1 MPCVALA
8 RGIRQTP
15 PHGSKLLFNDSI
27 NNSPCGR
34 KIVTSVNGVNVSAE
48 NLCPLHWQFAHGQRD
63 YVLPVVIE
71 P

>member
-1 MPCVALA
+1 MGYSA
-8 RGIRQTP
+8 RYDGVDESRQT
-15 PHGSKLLFNDSI
+15 
-27 NNSPCGR
+27 
-34 KIVTSVNGVNVSAE
+34 NGVNVSAE

>member
-15 PHGSKLLFNDSI
+15 PHTSPLAFNDAI
-27 NNSPCGR
+27 NNSPCAR
-34 KIVTSVNGVNVSAE
+34 KIVTTVNGVSVSAE
-48 NLCPLHWQFAHGQRD
+48 NLCPVHWITAHGYRD
-63 YVLPVVIE
+63 WVLPVVLE